1 MDPSKKPIPRTSN
14 IYGAVGAV
22 GAVGGIGDDKHFL
35 GNPTLN
41 PNNKLMTQLS
51 DKVESLEKKFTLSEE
66 KQKKEQK
73 NGSNLDKN
81 EINDLL

>member
-1 MDPSKKPIPRTSN
+1 
-14 IYGAVGAV
+14 
-22 GAVGGIGDDKHFL
+22 
-35 GNPTLN
+35 
-41 PNNKLMTQLS
+41 MTQLS